1 LLTTILGI
9 LMLGVLVFVHE
20 FGHFIVA
27 KFFKVKVLKFS
38 LGFGPKL
45 VSRTWGE
52 TEYMISA
59 VPLGGYVQ
67 MLGEG
72 KGDEGE
78 EHAEELTEEEQRRS
92 FAHQAPLKR
101 IAIVLAGPLMNLA
114 LPFMVLPMA
123 HMIGVEVPAYL
134 DRPACV
140 DAISP
145 ESPAGRAG
153 LEPGDCITTIGGM
166 PVTTWHEGNI
176 ALVSAAGGRVT
187 FVIERGGQSIDVA
200 LDPENGGLDGLMGLG
215 IAPPEPAMIG
225 RIEVDSPAYA
235 AGMKPGDQIVAI
247 GGAPV
252 TSWFDM
258 ARKIQDGKGRED
270 LFVVKRNGQ
279 EVELKVAPKQ
289 GQNGRYLIG
298 IEKYTEVEFRRFGLY
313 DAVIYGSKQALDV
326 INITLVFIKKLFT
339 ADISAKNIGSV
350 ISVVEFAGEAAKT
363 GMSALLSML
372 AFISINLGILNLLP
386 IPVLDGGH
394 ILFGLIEMVIRRPV
408 PLRFREPAQ
417 QIGLLL
423 LLALMAYAIYNDIL
437 RKFGG

>member
-1 LLTTILGI
+1 MLTTILGI

-27 KFFKVKVLKFS
+27 KFFKVKVLRFS

-78 EHAEELTEEEQRRS
+78 EHAEALSEEDQRRS
-92 FAHQAPLKR
+92 FAHQTPMRR
-101 IAIVLAGPLMNLA
+101 IAIVLAGPLMNLI
-114 LPFMVLPMA
+114 LPFVVLPMA
-123 HMIGVEVPAYL
+123 HMIGVEVPVYL

-140 DAISP
+140 DALAP
-145 ESPAGRAG
+145 GSPAGRAG
-153 LEPGDCITTIGGM
+153 LELGDCITAVGGM
-166 PVTTWHEGNI
+166 PVNTWHEGNI
-176 ALVSAAGGRVT
+176 ALVSAAGGTVIVT
-187 FVIERGGQSIDVA
+187 VQRGGQSLDIP

-215 IAPPEPAMIG
+215 VAPPEPAMIG

-247 GGAPV
+247 AGTPV
-252 TSWFDM
+252 SSWFDM
-258 ARKIQDGKGRED
+258 ARKIQEVKGAEET
-270 LFVVKRNGQ
+270 FVVRRNGQ
-279 EVELKVAPKQ
+279 EVTLTITPKL
-289 GQNGRYLIG
+289 GNNGRYLIG
-298 IEKYTEVEFRRFGLY
+298 IEKYTEVEFRRFGVY
-313 DAVIYGSKQALDV
+313 DAVIYGSKQAMDV

-363 GMSALLSML
+363 GISALLSML

-394 ILFGLIEMVIRRPV
+394 ILFGVIEMVIRRPV

-437 RKFGG
+437 RKLGG

>member
-1 LLTTILGI
+1 
-9 LMLGVLVFVHE
+9 MLGVLVFVHE

-67 MLGEG
+67 MFGEG
-72 KGDEGE
+72 KGEEGE
-78 EHAEELTEEEQRRS
+78 EHAEELTADEQRRS
-92 FAHQAPLKR
+92 FAHQTPLRR
-101 IAIVLAGPLMNLA
+101 ITIVLAGPLMNLV
-114 LPFMVLPMA
+114 LPFVVLPMA
-123 HMIGVEVPAYL
+123 HMIGIEVPVYL

-140 DAISP
+140 DAIAP

-153 LEPGDCITTIGGM
+153 IELGDCITAVGGV
-166 PVTTWHEGNI
+166 PISTWHEGNI
-176 ALVSAAGGRVT
+176 ALVSAAGGSVT
-187 FVIERGGQSIDVA
+187 FTVERGGQSIDVA
-200 LDPENGGLDGLMGLG
+200 LDPENGGLEGLMGLG
-215 IAPPEPAMIG
+215 VAPPEPARIG
-225 RIEVDSPAYA
+225 RLEVDSPAYT
-235 AGMKPGDQIVAI
+235 AGMKPGDEIVAI
-247 GGAPV
+247 AGEPV
-252 TSWFDM
+252 ASWFDM
-258 ARKIQDGKGRED
+258 ARKIQAGQGREEQ
-270 LFVVKRNGQ
+270 FVVKRNSE
-279 EVELKVAPKQ
+279 EVALTITPKL
-289 GQNGRYLIG
+289 GKNGRYLIG
-298 IEKYTEVEFRRFGLY
+298 IEKYTEVEFRRFGAY
-313 DAVIYGSKQALDV
+313 DAVIYGSKQAMDV

-350 ISVVEFAGEAAKT
+350 ISVVEFAGDAAQS
-363 GMSALLSML
+363 GFAALLSML

-423 LLALMAYAIYNDIL
+423 LLALMVYAIYNDLL